1 MERDLERKLQAAL
14 DTTFEQRVDLL
25 RSEMI
30 EQLSATCGDVLWPAM
45 DDARTHAA
53 EVLSAAARRIRAEES
68 VTGIAA
74 ALVETASHYCG
85 RSALLIH
92 KNHRLLGFQAEGL
105 EPQQRTWFQQI
116 DIGAAEAAA
125 FAHAIDTKDPVVTT
139 GTVNELSAEVV
150 DTLDVDSETRVHL
163 FPVVLRDSVLA
174 LLYTDDRGFTGQPQ
188 TAAIELLTFLAEAWI
203 EAVGARGKL
212 TPMEQRAAS

>member
-14 DTTFEQRVDLL
+14 DTTFEQRVDRL
-25 RSEMI
+25 RSEMT
-30 EQLSATCGDVLWPAM
+30 EQLSATCGDLLWPAM

-74 ALVETASHYCG
+74 ALVENRVS
-85 RSALLIH
+85 LLWP
-92 KNHRLLGFQAEGL
+92 LGLADPQEPPPSGIPAEGL
-105 EPQQRTWFQQI
+105 EPKQRTWFQQI
-116 DIGAAEAAA
+116 DIGASMASA

-139 GTVNELSAEVV
+139 GTINELSAEVV
-150 DTLDVDSETRVHL
+150 DTLKVDSETRIHL

-174 LLYTDDRGFTGQPQ
+174 LLYTDDRGFKGQPQ

-203 EAVGARGKL
+203 EAVGARGN
-212 TPMEQRAAS
+212 

>member
-1 MERDLERKLQAAL
+1 MELELEKKLRAAL

-25 RSEMI
+25 RSEMV

-85 RSALLIH
+85 RSALFIH

-105 EPQQRTWFQQI
+105 EPKQKAWFQQI
-116 DIGAAEAAA
+116 DIGSAEAAA
-125 FAHAIDTKDPVVTT
+125 FAHAIDTKDPVVTS
-139 GTVNELSAEVV
+139 GTVNELSAKVIDALAV
-150 DTLDVDSETRVHL
+150 NSETRIHL

-174 LLYTDDRGFTGQPQ
+174 LLYTDDRGFKGQPQ

-203 EAVGARGKL
+203 EAVGARAK
-212 TPMEQRAAS
+212 PAQMEQRAAS

>member
-1 MERDLERKLQAAL
+1 MERELEQKLEAAL
-14 DTTFEQRVDLL
+14 DTTFEQRVETLH
-25 RSEMI
+25 SEMT
-30 EQLSATCGDVLWPAM
+30 ERLSAVCADVLWPAV

-53 EVLSAAARRIRAEES
+53 EMLSAAARRIRSEES

-74 ALVETASHYCG
+74 ALVETAAHYCG

-92 KNHRLLGFQAEGL
+92 KNDRLLGFQAEGL
-105 EPQQRTWFQQI
+105 EPEQRTRFQQV
-116 DIGAAEAAA
+116 DISASAAAA
-125 FAHAIDTKDPVVTT
+125 FAHTIDTKDPVVTT
-139 GTVNELSAEVV
+139 GSENELSAEVV
-150 DTLDVDSETRVHL
+150 DILDVDSETRIHL

-174 LLYTDDRGFTGQPQ
+174 LLYTDDRGFKGQPQ

-212 TPMEQRAAS
+212 SRMEHRAAS